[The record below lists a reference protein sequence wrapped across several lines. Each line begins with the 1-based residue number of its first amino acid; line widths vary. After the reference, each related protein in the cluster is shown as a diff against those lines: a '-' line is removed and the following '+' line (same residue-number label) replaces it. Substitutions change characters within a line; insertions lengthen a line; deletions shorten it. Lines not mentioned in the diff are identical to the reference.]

1 MHPLNSFMRKLIL
14 LFIPALFAPL
24 ILAKGVYQEPAD
36 FIANVFQN
44 EAPKPTALWI
54 TKKLKPEV
62 KQIMGH
68 DLSSLRVRYW
78 GKDQRTAWILEEV
91 GKEKLI
97 TVGVV
102 VNQGKI
108 ETLKVLVF
116 RETRGH
122 EVRYPFFTDQFQGR
136 VLTDNKRLDKPI
148 DGISG
153 ATLSVRALRKIAR
166 LALFLHQHSKF
177 VHGLP

>member
-1 MHPLNSFMRKLIL
+1 MHPLNSFMRKAVLI
-14 LFIPALFAPL
+14 FILALFAPF
-24 ILAKGVYQEPAD
+24 ILAKGLYQEPVD
-36 FIANVFQN
+36 FIAEVFQN
-44 EAPKPTALWI
+44 EIPKPTALWI
-54 TKKLKPEV
+54 SKKLKPEV
-62 KQIMGH
+62 KHIMGH
-68 DLSSLRVRYW
+68 DLPSLRVRYW
-78 GKDQRTAWILEEV
+78 GKDQRTAWILEEI

-108 ETLKVLVF
+108 EKLKVLIF
-116 RETRGH
+116 RETRGY
-122 EVRYPFFTDQFQGR
+122 EVRHPFFTDQFQGR
-136 VLTDNKRLDKPI
+136 MLADNKRLDKPI

-177 VHGLP
+177 AHGHS